1 MSKDER
7 EAAINQ
13 KIEEMRKKNA
23 SIALRYQVKD
33 STKYFLYILIL
44 TFHVTISRKS
54 KMIKRMPKILV

>member
-33 STKYFLYILIL
+33 LTKYFLHTFML
-44 TFHVTISRKS
+44 TFHV
-54 KMIKRMPKILV
+54 

>member
-33 STKYFLYILIL
+33 LTKYFLYILTAFMFTLI
-44 TFHVTISRKS
+44 
-54 KMIKRMPKILV
+54 

>member
-1 MSKDER
+1 MLIKCLLQMSKDER

-33 STKYFLYILIL
+33 LTKYFFLYTFML
-44 TFHVTISRKS
+44 TFHV
-54 KMIKRMPKILV
+54 